1 MNSSIK
7 TNTPEKNIPE
17 KNTHK
22 TVLITGAAR
31 RIGRA
36 IAQHFHQENYNIVI
50 HYRHSQTDATQLA
63 ESLNTIRPNS
73 ARTLQADLD
82 QLKHKDFEQ
91 LIHQAVAFWQRLDI
105 LINNASSFER
115 SHLGQVTEEQWDR
128 LFASNCKAPFFLSQA
143 AMPYL
148 IKAKGCIIN
157 IADIYANKP
166 KQDYAVYCMAK
177 SGLVMQ
183 TKALAQELGPDVRV
197 NAIAPGMI
205 MLPEGQ
211 NSMDS
216 KEIEQYKQNIALK
229 RMGCAKNIAQAAYF
243 LSQADYTTGHI
254 LNIDGGRL

>member
-1 MNSSIK
+1 MSSTI
-7 TNTPEKNIPE
+7 EKGTSKKHTPE

-36 IAQHFHQENYNIVI
+36 IAQYFHQENYNIII
-50 HYRHSQTDATQLA
+50 HYRHSDIEATQLA
-63 ESLNTIRPNS
+63 ESLNTLRPNS
-73 ARTLQADLD
+73 AQTLQADLD
-82 QLKHKDFEQ
+82 QLKPKDLEQ
-91 LIHQAVAFWQRLDI
+91 LIYQAAAFWQRLDV
-105 LINNASSFER
+105 LVNNASSFEK
-115 SHLGQVTEEQWDR
+115 SYLGQVTEEQWDR

-143 AMPYL
+143 AIPYL
-148 IKAKGCIIN
+148 IKTKGCIIN
-157 IADIYANKP
+157 IADIYASKP

-183 TKALAQELGPDVRV
+183 TKTLAQELGPDIRV

-205 MLPEGQ
+205 MLPEGK
-211 NSMDS
+211 NSMNP

-229 RMGCAKNIAQAAYF
+229 KMGCAKNIAQAAYY